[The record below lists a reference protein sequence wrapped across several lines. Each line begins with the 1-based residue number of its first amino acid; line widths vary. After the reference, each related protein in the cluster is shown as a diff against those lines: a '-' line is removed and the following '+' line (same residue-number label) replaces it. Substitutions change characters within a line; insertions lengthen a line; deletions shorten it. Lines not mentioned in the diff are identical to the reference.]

1 MWQSEGMAIEKNNIH
16 SDKPATKGDIE
27 QLREDLQADLQA
39 VHSEVQGDM
48 EQLRENLQDD
58 LQEVRSELQADMVQ
72 LEERIIKRM
81 SKQFQEWGSVLF
93 AKIDAVVENRQIDLG
108 AAKSEQVQM
117 LVEKV
122 EELDGRVRA
131 IELPSQV

>member
-1 MWQSEGMAIEKNNIH
+1 MWQSECMVIQKNNIN
-16 SDKPATKGDIE
+16 SDEPATKGDIE
-27 QLREDLQADLQA
+27 QLREDLQADLQS
-39 VHSEVQGDM
+39 VHSE
-48 EQLRENLQDD
+48 LKAD
-58 LQEVRSELQADMVQ
+58 LQAVRSELQGDMVQ
-72 LEERIIKRM
+72 LEERIIERM
-81 SKQFQEWGSVLF
+81 SKQFQEWGNVLF

-131 IELPSQV
+131 IEQPHQI